1 MRVILPHTK
10 ARVELITNI
19 LIEYLK
25 YNKRIVVP
33 KLGAFIVKQQS
44 GVIIFSDLMR
54 NDDGVLRSLLIA
66 YGMKELEA
74 TGMLDRF
81 VFDIH
86 HAISR
91 DQVFTI
97 EGLGDFSKG
106 ENNTIIFKH
115 KREPLVIGGNIKPP
129 VEGLNIEKLKLQ
141 RIIEGHS
148 QRQRAT
154 TERGD
159 RRNEKRNEKRNDRR
173 EAQRDANRSERRN
186 DKHEALRADKHDAKS
201 KRQAANREEEIDTLT
216 LGKPDAYLRGLK
228 YDKNK
233 NKKRNEERAD
243 VKRHKGP
250 SLILIVIIALI
261 VGGGVWAGWQ
271 WLSSDRGDTASR
283 ESSKRDE
290 AITAIEQ
297 DTTAVDTL
305 TGADISVANDAES
318 DTSIEDDTTDV
329 NENSVTQ

>member
-33 KLGAFIVKQQS
+33 KLGAFIVKQPS
-44 GVIIFSDLMR
+44 GIIIFSDLMR

-159 RRNEKRNEKRNDRR
+159 RRNEKRNDRR

-201 KRQAANREEEIDTLT
+201 KRQAANREEKIDTLT

-250 SLILIVIIALI
+250 SLILIVFIALI

-305 TGADISVANDAES
+305 TGAGISVANDAES